1 MRTRTLQLLAL
12 FLFASTVAFGQD
24 ADGDGI
30 LDAAD
35 LCPTNY
41 DVGGVNVDTDGDG
54 IGDPCDLDDDND
66 GILDFYDCEITVT
79 NFSFESPAGPPYYLA
94 VDDWTFS
101 GANTYGY
108 HDIQPAN
115 NYVAAAEGNQFL
127 FMNTNPGVTGQITLT
142 NPIGVFTEGG
152 YILTVAVGD
161 GISGAVFRNDNESVI
176 EIGYGN
182 DATSFTS
189 IAQTVIDGPTE
200 TTPGTWTDFEVVI
213 DLPAGNP
220 AIGEGI
226 LIRISHTG
234 GTGLQA
240 GNYDN
245 VRLQYDSD
253 SDGIP
258 NCREIDSDADG
269 VNDVLEAG
277 HTDADNNGELDG
289 PINPDG
295 TVNGVDGY
303 TGNYDDVFD
312 AAKDGSLI
320 LDNDGDTVLDDVDI
334 DDDNDGIRDI
344 FECEVPI
351 ANNSFETN
359 ASQPIDDWVLSNAT
373 GNLGYGIESPPL
385 SNYLQIPDGT
395 SIAFINGS
403 GTITLDMAGAEF
415 EPGDYLVSLEV
426 GDGIE
431 NSFFS
436 NDGQTF
442 VEVGYDNGGV
452 FQTIGDL
459 TIEAHE
465 TLNGIWTDF
474 SFTVSVPLAS
484 PALGRGILIQITHTA
499 NGALDQGGG
508 DYDNIKIRRDR
519 NANGI
524 ADCFE
529 DDIDGDGCPDVTEA
543 GHTDGGG
550 GILDNSGTNPDG
562 SVIPI
567 GTGYTGLTQAVL
579 SNTINV
585 CTQVFDF
592 DSDTYNDDVDL
603 DDDNDGILDSNE
615 CEVVIA
621 NFGLENDNLPADP
634 IADWRYTA
642 GPFPS
647 SYGIE
652 DPLNID
658 GSNYAAAA
666 EGATYAFINGDG
678 SITLNTVYSTFE
690 IGHYDLSIRVGD
702 GADFGNPFRNDGRS
716 IIEIGY
722 HDGDINNF
730 QPITNGTLTIES
742 YETKASIWSEFVVN
756 GEVNAGDPALGQ
768 AISVRITHESNG
780 AANQFQGNYDWVVI
794 TKDTDGDGASDCLDL
809 DSDNDGCNDV
819 VEAGHVDDGAGALD
833 GTGVATDG
841 TVTGFVRGY
850 LGNDQAVLDNTMD
863 RDCNPLDNDLDGVV
877 DGNRFFL
884 DASNNLQFDVDQDD
898 DNDGISDINE
908 DCNLTSGSPRGLY
921 NFEFPAN
928 NFVSGGGFPFNS
940 VADFWYDVTGTGGGI
955 HLLNAQDFGVPGTFE
970 PNFRKDGT
978 GLIDLP
984 DPDYDN
990 DSYLYL
996 NGTTTITQTTS
1007 AIVIQEGSYVVTIAI
1022 GDEISTTDAFRNDGQ
1037 SVIEAGFDDGSG
1049 FNSLGTLTVEP
1060 HETPNGVWTDFS
1072 FSFTA
1077 SPASI
1082 GEDLFFRITH
1092 NQNPALNQQR
1102 GAYDYI
1108 RVNFDYDGDGI
1119 PDCFDL
1125 DSDDDGCPDS
1135 VEAGYDDP
1143 ERDGILGAGVPTVN
1157 GVGRV
1162 TSATGYTTPV
1172 DPNVRSFAEPTVI
1185 DTPLTDQNICEGG
1198 NATFTV
1204 GASRVGGGVIEYE
1217 WFESTDGGVT
1227 FTPLA
1232 ETTNTL
1238 NVNAVTI
1245 AQNNNQYRVWVSGDD
1260 YACYEESIAT
1270 LTVNAA
1276 PPTVVLTPV
1285 ATPICFGSDAEFTF
1299 AGGPDDIV
1307 TYTTDGGATM
1317 PTITLDAAGAAT
1329 LTLTAPTADI
1339 TLEIVQVEE
1348 DVSGCIVTPTPTITS
1363 TIVVIPNLDVPQN
1376 EVDNAN
1382 CSGDPT
1388 APLSADIPLTGGD
1401 RIDWY
1406 AAPTGGTTLAS
1417 GTTYT
1422 PVDTAPGSYIYYA
1435 ETVDSGSGCASTRI
1449 PVTLTIIATP
1459 TAQIFPD
1466 QNICGSYILPVLNT
1480 GNNYF
1485 TGSGGTGT
1493 MLNAGDNITTTQ
1505 TIFIYTET
1513 GTTPNC
1519 SDESSFTVNVTP
1531 APVLT
1536 VLDRVCS
1543 ADLATYTIEFTI
1555 TGGIVTTTAGI
1566 VVGNEVQNI
1575 PAGTDVTLTL
1585 TDATC
1590 VQMIPITAP
1599 DCSCPVLDNPVNLVN
1614 GTNCFGEP
1622 TATLMAEIPTT
1633 GGDTLNWYDAATG
1646 GNLVGTGTSFT
1657 PIQTA
1662 IGTYSFFV
1670 ETLETASGCTSGRS
1684 EVTLTI
1690 VDRPTADMLA
1700 NVEACE
1706 SYTLP
1711 PLSANNQYYTGPAAS
1726 GNQLVAGEQITASQ
1740 TIYVYSTLGAG
1751 PSCFDESSF
1760 DITILNEPQIMLPE
1774 TAGLCEGSTTVQLG
1788 MDLGPNYRYDWT
1800 PDNDTNGDGI
1810 EEPIFNVTQ
1819 AGIYSLRIYQ
1829 IGTSS
1834 ECGGQVLYTTEVID
1848 GLSPTSVQ
1856 VEVTAEGF
1864 ELNSGNRVRAIVN
1877 NDNLLFDRFEYSLD
1891 DPNGP
1896 FQVENFFENVPG
1908 GLHTIYVRSLSDC
1921 GGVIGS
1927 TPFLIVNYPTVFT
1940 PNGDGTNET
1949 WNILGTD
1956 NPNLT
1961 GDVQIQIFDRHGKLL
1976 TQLNPFG
1983 PGWDGNYGANPM
1995 PSSDYWFTVSY
2006 FDLLANQQ
2014 VDFNGHFSL
2023 IR

>member
-1 MRTRTLQLLAL
+1 
-12 FLFASTVAFGQD
+12 
-24 ADGDGI
+24 
-30 LDAAD
+30 
-35 LCPTNY
+35 
-41 DVGGVNVDTDGDG
+41 
-54 IGDPCDLDDDND
+54 
-66 GILDFYDCEITVT
+66 
-79 NFSFESPAGPPYYLA
+79 
-94 VDDWTFS
+94 
-101 GANTYGY
+101 
-108 HDIQPAN
+108 
-115 NYVAAAEGNQFL
+115 
-127 FMNTNPGVTGQITLT
+127 
-142 NPIGVFTEGG
+142 
-152 YILTVAVGD
+152 
-161 GISGAVFRNDNESVI
+161 
-176 EIGYGN
+176 
-182 DATSFTS
+182 
-189 IAQTVIDGPTE
+189 
-200 TTPGTWTDFEVVI
+200 
-213 DLPAGNP
+213 
-220 AIGEGI
+220 
-226 LIRISHTG
+226 
-234 GTGLQA
+234 
-240 GNYDN
+240 
-245 VRLQYDSD
+245 
-253 SDGIP
+253 
-258 NCREIDSDADG
+258 
-269 VNDVLEAG
+269 
-277 HTDADNNGELDG
+277 
-289 PINPDG
+289 
-295 TVNGVDGY
+295 
-303 TGNYDDVFD
+303 
-312 AAKDGSLI
+312 
-320 LDNDGDTVLDDVDI
+320 
-334 DDDNDGIRDI
+334 
-344 FECEVPI
+344 
-351 ANNSFETN
+351 
-359 ASQPIDDWVLSNAT
+359 
-373 GNLGYGIESPPL
+373 
-385 SNYLQIPDGT
+385 
-395 SIAFINGS
+395 
-403 GTITLDMAGAEF
+403 
-415 EPGDYLVSLEV
+415 
-426 GDGIE
+426 
-431 NSFFS
+431 
-436 NDGQTF
+436 
-442 VEVGYDNGGV
+442 
-452 FQTIGDL
+452 
-459 TIEAHE
+459 
-465 TLNGIWTDF
+465 
-474 SFTVSVPLAS
+474 
-484 PALGRGILIQITHTA
+484 
-499 NGALDQGGG
+499 
-508 DYDNIKIRRDR
+508 
-519 NANGI
+519 
-524 ADCFE
+524 
-529 DDIDGDGCPDVTEA
+529 
-543 GHTDGGG
+543 
-550 GILDNSGTNPDG
+550 
-562 SVIPI
+562 
-567 GTGYTGLTQAVL
+567 
-579 SNTINV
+579 
-585 CTQVFDF
+585 
-592 DSDTYNDDVDL
+592 
-603 DDDNDGILDSNE
+603 
-615 CEVVIA
+615 
-621 NFGLENDNLPADP
+621 
-634 IADWRYTA
+634 
-642 GPFPS
+642 
-647 SYGIE
+647 
-652 DPLNID
+652 
-658 GSNYAAAA
+658 
-666 EGATYAFINGDG
+666 
-678 SITLNTVYSTFE
+678 
-690 IGHYDLSIRVGD
+690 
-702 GADFGNPFRNDGRS
+702 
-716 IIEIGY
+716 
-722 HDGDINNF
+722 
-730 QPITNGTLTIES
+730 
-742 YETKASIWSEFVVN
+742 
-756 GEVNAGDPALGQ
+756 Q
-768 AISVRITHESNG
+768 AISIRITHESNG

-794 TKDTDGDGASDCLDL
+794 TKDTDGDGASDCVDL
-809 DSDNDGCNDV
+809 DSDDDGCNDV
-819 VEAGHVDDGAGALD
+819 VEAGHIDTGTGTLD
-833 GTGVATDG
+833 GTGFAADG
-841 TVTGFVRGY
+841 TVTGFARGY
-850 LGNDQAVLDNTMD
+850 LGNDKAVLNATLN
-863 RDCNPLDNDLDGVV
+863 RDCVPLDNDGDGVE

-884 DASNNLQFDVDQDD
+884 DAGNNLQYDVDQDD
-898 DNDGISDINE
+898 DNDGIADLDE
-908 DCNLTSGSPRGLY
+908 DCNLTSGSNRGFY
-921 NFEFPAN
+921 NFELPTN
-928 NFVSGGGFPFNS
+928 PNVLGGGPTPFNAF
-940 VADFWYDVTGTGGGI
+940 VDFWGFMTGTGAGV
-955 HLLNAQDFGVPGTFE
+955 HLVNAPDYGPYE

-978 GLIDLP
+978 GIVDLP
-984 DPDYDN
+984 DPNYDN

-996 NGTTTITQTTS
+996 NGTTSLTQVVS
-1007 AIVIQEGSYVVTIAI
+1007 AIVIQEGTYQVTIAI
-1022 GDEISTTDAFRNDGQ
+1022 GDEIDTTNPFRNDGQ
-1037 SVIEAGFDDGSG
+1037 SFIEGGYDNGGGFVTLGS
-1049 FNSLGTLTVEP
+1049 LTVEA
-1060 HETPNGVWTDFS
+1060 HETPNGVWTDFT
-1072 FSFTA
+1072 FPVTA
-1077 SPASI
+1077 TPASF
-1082 GEDLFFRITH
+1082 GEDLIFRITH
-1092 NQNPALNQQR
+1092 TQNTALNQQR
-1102 GAYDYI
+1102 GSYDYI

-1162 TSATGYTTPV
+1162 TSAAGYTTPV
-1172 DPNVRSFAEPTVI
+1172 DPNVRSFAEPAVI
-1185 DTPLTDQNICEGG
+1185 DTPLTDQNTCEGG

-1204 GASRVGGGVIEYE
+1204 GASRAGGGIIEYE

-1238 NVNAVTI
+1238 TLNAVTL

-1270 LTVNAA
+1270 LTVNTA
-1276 PPTVVLTPV
+1276 PGTVVITPV
-1285 ATPICFGSDAEFTF
+1285 ATPICFGSDAEFTL
-1299 AGGPDDIV
+1299 AGGPDDII
-1307 TYTTDGGATM
+1307 TYTTDGGTTT

-1329 LTLTAPTADI
+1329 LTITAPTVDV
-1339 TLEIVQVEE
+1339 TLEIVQIEE
-1348 DVSGCIVTPTPTITS
+1348 DVSGCIITPPAPLNS

-1406 AAPTGGTTLAS
+1406 AAPTGGTALAS

-1422 PVDTAPGSYIYYA
+1422 PADTAPGSYIYYA
-1435 ETVDSGSGCASTRI
+1435 ETVDSGSGCSSTRI

-1459 TAQIFPD
+1459 TAQVFPD
-1466 QNICGSYILPVLNT
+1466 QNVCGSYILPVLNT

-1519 SDESSFTVNVTP
+1519 SDESSFIVNVTP

-1536 VLDRVCS
+1536 VLDRVCA

-1555 TGGIVTTTAGI
+1555 TGGTVTTTAGT

-1590 VQMIPITAP
+1590 VQMIPVPAP
-1599 DCSCPVLDNPVNLVN
+1599 DCSCPTLDNPVNLVN

-1662 IGTYSFFV
+1662 VGTYSFFV

-1684 EVTLTI
+1684 EVILTI
-1690 VDRPTADMLA
+1690 VDRPIADILA

-1711 PLSANNQYYTGPAAS
+1711 PLSANNQYYTGPSAS
-1726 GNQLVAGEQITASQ
+1726 GNLLSAGEQITASQ
-1740 TIYVYSTLGAG
+1740 TLYVYATLGSG

-1810 EEPIFNVTQ
+1810 EEAVFNVTQ
-1819 AGIYSLRIYQ
+1819 AGTYSLRIYQ
-1829 IGTSS
+1829 IGTTS

-1848 GLSPTSVQ
+1848 GLSPTSIE

-1896 FQVENFFENVPG
+1896 FQAENFFENVPG